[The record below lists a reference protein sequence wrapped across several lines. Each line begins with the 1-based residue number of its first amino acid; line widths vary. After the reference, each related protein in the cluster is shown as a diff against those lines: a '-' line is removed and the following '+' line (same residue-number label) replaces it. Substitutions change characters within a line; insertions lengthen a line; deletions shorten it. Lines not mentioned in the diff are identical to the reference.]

1 MARKKV
7 NVYESE
13 NDIFP
18 VKLRM
23 LMSETGTSQEA
34 LANYVGVTRQ
44 SIGYYTQ
51 GQSSPDWRGLVK
63 IAEFFNVSLDY
74 LFGRTDDPQGS
85 AAKKP
90 NALQIDSP
98 EIAAFV
104 EMCFDP
110 NSPVNG
116 KLKEALVKMLQ
127 EETK

>member
-1 MARKKV
+1 MKVMADR
-7 NVYESE
+7 
-13 NDIFP
+13 
-18 VKLRM
+18 LRA
-23 LMSETGTSQEA
+23 LRFSYQTSQA
-34 LANYVGVTRQ
+34 KLAKEFQTTQASMNRYEHDQ
-44 SIGYYTQ
+44 SEPSYEMLLKYA
-51 GQSSPDWRGLVK
+51 DY
-63 IAEFFNVSLDY
+63 FNVSLDY

-110 NSPVNG
+110 SSPVNG
-116 KLKEALVKMLQ
+116 KLKEALVRMLQ